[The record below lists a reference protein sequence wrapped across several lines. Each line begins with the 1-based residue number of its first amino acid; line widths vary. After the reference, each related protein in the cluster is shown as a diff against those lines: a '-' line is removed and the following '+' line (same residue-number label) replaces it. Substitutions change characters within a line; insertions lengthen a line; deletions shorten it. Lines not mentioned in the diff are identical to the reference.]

1 MDKFCLPR
9 QVGDDFHLSSFSVEI
24 VASVHEKFRHFLC
37 ATFKKTLWISQYIPI
52 IFLRYL
58 KLTIVVYYRFFKK
71 NIHNIGTL
79 LLLTYATMCVTY
91 TTSACLFVIKCL
103 FLSFRDK
110 AMTKR
115 DIRRLPRGAQVYVS
129 MMCND
134 FSRRSIFSTRTT
146 MAHTQWNFSL
156 SWSELMETFQLKGSN
171 ELPERHQ

>member
-1 MDKFCLPR
+1 MVSGTKVLFMYRCSKNW
-9 QVGDDFHLSSFSVEI
+9 QKKSVFNHL
-24 VASVHEKFRHFLC
+24 
-37 ATFKKTLWISQYIPI
+37 
-52 IFLRYL
+52 
-58 KLTIVVYYRFFKK
+58 LTICQFLLQRYMKS
-71 NIHNIGTL
+71 TL
-79 LLLTYATMCVTY
+79 VSDWHPPLLTYATMCVTY

-156 SWSELMETFQLKGSN
+156 SWSELLETFQLKGSN
-171 ELPERHQ
+171 ELPDKH